1 MIATVVQSIFTNEAM
16 MIDSK
21 KVSQIQKTS
30 QKKSH
35 PTASIEPIKKVI
47 PVTPQRFRIED
58 QIEQPTLYL
67 FEAKADQSI
76 ELCSESETI
85 AVALF
90 SPSGQILSQLTIHP
104 DQQHT
109 WQGSLLESGLYRILV
124 YPNHISSIFIIKIRL
139 SNV

>member
-1 MIATVVQSIFTNEAM
+1 MTVVKSMFMNEAM

-21 KVSQIQKTS
+21 KVFQIQNKS
-30 QKKSH
+30 EKKSH
-35 PTASIEPIKKVI
+35 LTFSIEPIKKVI
-47 PVTPQRFRIED
+47 PITPQRFRIED

-67 FEAKADQSI
+67 LEAKAKQNI
-76 ELCSESETI
+76 ELCSESEAI

-104 DQQHT
+104 EQQDT
-109 WQGSLLESGLYRILV
+109 WQGSLSESGLYRILV
-124 YPNHISSIFIIKIRL
+124 YPNQSRSIFRIKIRL